1 MTQPGGAPAGAAALH
16 PSSRAGDLSGKLVW
30 LLLLP
35 VALLLWG
42 LGDFGLLNN
51 VEGMYAEIGREM
63 LAGSG
68 WQHWVVPHLNGV
80 PYIEKPPLLYWSIA
94 VSMSLFGE
102 HDWAVRL
109 VSASAGMICLG
120 FVYAYGRAM
129 VGARFGFLAAFALG
143 TSAGFVMM
151 SKVAMTDALLSGYL
165 TGALLLSQWALRQQ
179 RLRLLWAAMVCLAL
193 AVLAKGLVAFALYGL
208 VWFGWLVTA
217 GRGQR
222 LRVVLFLNR
231 PSAWGVFLLVVAPWH
246 IAAALALPEFSWFY
260 FINEHVLRFLG
271 LRVPKDYYSG
281 TPFYYLPRLVLMAA
295 PWGFALLAG
304 LARRGK
310 TNGDGIGAFLWACVL
325 APLIFFSAS
334 SAKANYYVLVCL
346 PGLALLAAR
355 HLERWLSHGGT
366 GRLTAVLLIGVAFIP
381 AEAWMLHY
389 AAQEETSFSA
399 RQMAAHVA
407 ARQQAEP
414 LPLFLFQD
422 FEDYSALPFYLQS
435 NAIGVVD
442 EKSADLDF
450 GLGLGQKR
458 DPARYPSLEA
468 FAARRDSAL
477 LLILDARVREG
488 LPLLLAP
495 HLEKLERV
503 GNATLY
509 RFAPGKA

>member
-1 MTQPGGAPAGAAALH
+1 MLFA
-16 PSSRAGDLSGKLVW
+16 
-30 LLLLP
+30 LLLP
-35 VALLLWG
+35 IALLLWG

-63 LAGSG
+63 LTGSG
-68 WQHWVVPHLNGV
+68 WQHWVIPHLNGI

-94 VSMSLFGE
+94 VSMSLFGT

-109 VSASAGMICLG
+109 VSATAGMICLG
-120 FVYAYGRAM
+120 VVYAYGRNL
-129 VGARFGFLAAFALG
+129 VGARFGFLAAFVLG

-151 SKVAMTDALLSGYL
+151 SKVAMTDALLAGYL
-165 TGALLLSQWALRQQ
+165 TAALLLSHWALRQQ

-208 VWFGWLVTA
+208 VWFGWLVSA
-217 GRGQR
+217 GRDQW
-222 LRVVLFLNR
+222 LRVIVFLNR
-231 PSAWGVFLLVVAPWH
+231 PSAWAVFLLVVAPWH

-281 TPFYYLPRLVLMAA
+281 TPFYYLPRLLLMAA
-295 PWGFALLAG
+295 PWGFALLTG
-304 LARRGK
+304 LVRRSK
-310 TNGDGIGAFLWACVL
+310 TKDDGLGAFLWACVL

-346 PGLALLAAR
+346 PGLALLASRHIELWLDKGGAR
-355 HLERWLSHGGT
+355 RMI
-366 GRLTAVLLIGVAFIP
+366 AVLATGAAFIP

-399 RQMAAHVA
+399 RQMASRVA

-414 LPLFLFQD
+414 LPVFLFQD

-450 GLGLGQKR
+450 GLGLGQNR
-458 DPARYPSLEA
+458 DPARYPSLDA
-468 FAARRDSAL
+468 FIARRDPAL

-488 LPLLLAP
+488 LPQQLAP

-509 RFAPGKA
+509 RFHPA